1 MSMIPVGREHITLG
15 QALPWTLYDQDRNVV
30 MEQGQVIATA
40 EQLELLLAGKPL
52 RELSWNAGGDLPM
65 SNKADPASLETA
77 LADTLTNGFTFADM
91 RLRVG
96 DRIQLQLPASMG
108 VERYI
113 VKLIGYLD
121 KASILVT
128 APLSNGFRVQL
139 RDGDKIV
146 ARLFTSQKAF
156 GFDSV
161 VERIC
166 KAPYDYLHLSF
177 PELIQGA
184 VIRKS
189 PRIKTKIIASVAGPD
204 AGDSSDR
211 QSAVIINLSADGA
224 LVKARQPLC
233 EKAQTISLAFRVNL
247 HNMDAYLTTRAIV
260 RNVFTDDDA
269 SHAEPLKYHHGIQF
283 VDLQPNDSV
292 ILQSLIYQQ
301 MIEQP
306 NSLA

>member
-1 MSMIPVGREHITLG
+1 MSMTPVGRENLTLG
-15 QALPWTLYDQDRNVV
+15 QALPWTLYDRDRNVM
-30 MEQGQVIATA
+30 MEQGQVIETG

-52 RELSWNAGGDLPM
+52 RDLSWNAGGDLPM
-65 SNKADPASLETA
+65 SNKADATA
-77 LADTLTNGFTFADM
+77 LEAAFADTSANSFTFADM

-108 VERYI
+108 LERYI

-128 APLSNGFRVQL
+128 APVSNGFRVQL

-156 GFDSV
+156 GFDSI

-189 PRIKTKIIASVAGPD
+189 PRIKTKIIASVVGPD
-204 AGDSSDR
+204 AGDNGER

-233 EKAQTISLAFRVNL
+233 EKSEIIGLAFRINL

-260 RNVFTDDDA
+260 RNVFTEDDA
-269 SHAEPLKYHHGIQF
+269 NNAESLKYHHGIQF
-283 VDLQPNDSV
+283 VDLQANDSV